1 MIVVL
6 IALPLATLLIAV
18 LSQLGGNGVLGR
30 NGFLGLRIPS
40 TMYSDD
46 AWRAGHHAAA
56 LPAWIGFVAITV
68 AAIIGLVF
76 VKSDSGS
83 AIISIFVGVI
93 FLATLIWAVIVA
105 SLAARSTEVVD

>member
-1 MIVVL
+1 MIVIL

-18 LSQLGGNGVLGR
+18 LSQLGGNGVLER

-76 VKSDSGS
+76 VNSDSGS
-83 AIISIFVGVI
+83 VTISIVVGAI
-93 FLATLIWAVIVA
+93 FLVTLIWAVSVA

>member
-1 MIVVL
+1 LIV
-6 IALPLATLLIAV
+6 IFFALPLATLFIAV
-18 LSQLGGNGVLGR
+18 LSQLGGNGVLKR

-68 AAIIGLVF
+68 AAIIGLVLF
-76 VKSDSGS
+76 KSDSGS
-83 AIISIFVGVI
+83 ATISIVVGAI
-93 FLATLIWAVIVA
+93 FLITLIWAVIVA
-105 SLAARSTEVVD
+105 SFAARSTEVVH